1 MQSMVVQAPLAG
13 QAEPLIQTT
22 FDVQSQQRFFLL
34 AWSTPKDAARPHG
47 VAITAVAKTL
57 YDSSSSAPIKTP

>member
-13 QAEPLIQTT
+13 QAEPLIQTA
-22 FDVQSQQRFFLL
+22 FDVQSQQRAFLL
-34 AWSTPKDAARPHG
+34 AWSAPKDAARSHG

-57 YDSSSSAPIKTP
+57 YDLPATAPIKTP